1 MNFGKIILVV
11 VTATLVIGGF
21 YILTL
26 FSPSPVEDDSFMYV
40 GSDKE
45 NEALLL
51 ESEKLE
57 KQFEQMATQK
67 GLTEET
73 VSILRKSIRLQEVY
87 IDRAI
92 TRDRAP
98 AERLMKLRK
107 RLQNIEAKPIS
118 EIVDTLEQK
127 AKNAEEKNDIV
138 TAEKYLTEAY
148 TMQNKIN
155 IDYALSNYR
164 NIHRAL
170 KFDNDAKT
178 LRARPIY
185 LKSIEAEKK
194 AKEAIETKDWNK
206 AREEFEKAIN
216 YLSKINSEFP
226 NSSYTDFSRLQ
237 SLDIELESLKST
249 TLFIKL
255 EDAIKKAEKAKQQH
269 NFPMAAE
276 AYGDAV
282 ELQRTINKTY
292 PHSRHASDE
301 NLAKL
306 EKDKNNAYSWD
317 YANAIKDLEKKLSVT
332 IKNKDINNIAEIS
345 SNLLSKVEQ
354 FKTDYP
360 HSNQL
365 PQDMIL
371 KLRYISFMIGDILTI
386 QNMVLSNL
394 ISINGKKMLKT
405 EVSQKLYKLVMKE
418 NPSRYIDDD
427 NPIDSVSY
435 DDVERFCSRLSWLLA
450 SKVSVPSEEDFTAA
464 IGSLRYANINDISWN
479 NSNSNSRTHKIA
491 TKKMNDKGFYDLIGN
506 VEEFVTSKDLND
518 SIMVMGGSSQTTTDA
533 ILDLAKKTVDYKT
546 RNRILGFR
554 IVVED

>member
-1 MNFGKIILVV
+1 MNFGKIILVLV
-11 VTATLVIGGF
+11 AAILVIGSF
-21 YILTL
+21 YVLTL
-26 FSPSPVEDDSFMYV
+26 FSPSPIEDDSFMYV
-40 GSDKE
+40 GTDKE
-45 NEALLL
+45 NSAILL

-57 KQFEQMATQK
+57 KEFEQMATQK

-73 VSILRKSIRLQEVY
+73 VAILRKSIRLQEVY

-98 AERLMKLRK
+98 AERLIKLRK

-118 EIVDTLEQK
+118 EIVDSLEQK
-127 AKNAEEKNDIV
+127 AKDAEEKNNIV
-138 TAEKYLTEAY
+138 EAEKYLTEAY

-155 IDYALSNYR
+155 IDYALSKYR
-164 NIHRAL
+164 NVHRAL
-170 KFDNDAKT
+170 KFDNDAKA

-185 LKSIEAEKK
+185 LKSVEAEKK
-194 AKEAIETKDWNK
+194 ARDAIETKDWNK
-206 AREEFEKAIN
+206 AREEFGKAIT
-216 YLSKINSEFP
+216 YLTKINSEFP

-237 SLDIELESLKST
+237 SLDIELESLKSA

-255 EDAIKKAEKAKQQH
+255 EDAIKKAEDAKQQN
-269 NFPMAAE
+269 NFPVAAE

-306 EKDKNNAYSWD
+306 EKNKNNAYSWD
-317 YANAIKDLEKKLSVT
+317 YANTIKEQEKKLSVA
-332 IKNKDINNIAEIS
+332 IKNSDINAIAEIS

-360 HSNQL
+360 HSDL
-365 PQDMIL
+365 LSQDIIL
-371 KLRYISFMIGDILTI
+371 KLRYISFMIRDITTI
-386 QNMVLSNL
+386 QNLVLSNL
-394 ISINGKKMLKT
+394 IPINGKKMLKT

-418 NPSRYIDDD
+418 NPSRYLDDD

-450 SKVSVPSEEDFTAA
+450 SKVSVPSEEDFTSA

-479 NSNSNSRTHKIA
+479 NSNSNSHTHKIA

-506 VEEFVTSKDLND
+506 VEEFVISKDLND
-518 SIMVMGGSSQTTTDA
+518 SIMVMGGSAQTTTDA
-533 ILDLAKKTVDYKT
+533 ILDLAKKKVDFKT

-554 IVVED
+554 IVVEN